1 MNNIKLAIFDM
12 DGLML
17 DSETVAWKAWESIQK
32 NYNCDCSFEFYRNFI
47 GTTEASISSAMLE
60 TYGTDFPIKNFLA
73 ETKEEKKRIISREGV
88 SVKKGLIE
96 LLDYLTKNGIKKAV
110 ATSSHRDVMENLL
123 SLTKVLHYFDYSV
136 CGDEIENGKPNPDVF
151 LKTLKKAGVNSNEA
165 FVLEDS
171 INGILAAHNANI
183 PVIFIQ
189 DLVEAPTDTLGLVY
203 KKMNDLSEVISIF
216 KN

>member
-17 DSETVAWKAWESIQK
+17 DSEVIVWKAWQAIQK
-32 NYNCDCSFEFYRNFI
+32 NYNCDFTFEFYRNFI
-47 GTTEASISSAMLE
+47 GTTQSSISSVMLE
-60 TYGTDFPIKNFLA
+60 TYGADFPIKSFLA
-73 ETKEEKKRIISREGV
+73 ETKKEKERIIFEDGV
-88 SVKKGLIE
+88 AVKKGLID
-96 LLDYLTKNGIKKAV
+96 LLDYLTKAGIKKAV
-110 ATSSHRDVMENLL
+110 ATSSNRDVMENLL
-123 SLTKVLHYFDYSV
+123 SLTNVLHYFDYSV

-171 INGILAAHNANI
+171 INGILAAHTANI

-216 KN
+216 EK

>member
-17 DSETVAWKAWESIQK
+17 DSETVAWKAWKAILK
-32 NYNCDCSFEFYRNFI
+32 KYNCDFPFESYRNFI
-47 GTTEASISSAMLE
+47 GTTEAFISSSMLE
-60 TYGTDFPIKNFLA
+60 TFGADFPIKNFLSEA
-73 ETKEEKKRIISREGV
+73 KEEKKNIISREGV
-88 SVKKGLIE
+88 AVKKGLIE
-96 LLDYLTKNGIKKAV
+96 LLDYLTKKGIKKAV
-110 ATSSHRDVMENLL
+110 ATSSHRDVMEHLL
-123 SLTKVLHYFDYSV
+123 SLTNILHYFDYSV
-136 CGDEIENGKPNPDVF
+136 CGDEIERGKPNPDVF
-151 LKTLKKAGVNSNEA
+151 LKALSKAGAKPSEA

-189 DLVEAPTDTLGLVY
+189 DLVEAPVDTLGLVY

-216 KN
+216 EK